1 MVIIMSTDNIDIISL
16 RAFSHIF
23 SEVVNGNQR
32 FCFILGAGA
41 SKSAGIM
48 TGREMTRL
56 WISDIKNKYEAD
68 ELNKLMK
75 RFGVTA
81 LEATSENYFSIY
93 DLRFYP
99 EYRHGQAFLEQ
110 EIEKGIPGVGHFVLA
125 KILTDKR
132 NNIALTTNFD
142 SLIEDAIFQYTGE
155 KAILI
160 GHESLSQFV
169 SINIQK
175 PIIAKI
181 HRGLY
186 YNPLNYK

>member
-1 MVIIMSTDNIDIISL
+1 
-16 RAFSHIF
+16 
-23 SEVVNGNQR
+23 
-32 FCFILGAGA
+32 
-41 SKSAGIM
+41 M

-56 WISDIKNKYEAD
+56 WISDIKNKYDAD

-99 EYRHGQAFLEQ
+99 EYRHGQAFWEQ

-142 SLIEDAIFQYTGE
+142 SLIEDAIF
-155 KAILI
+155 
-160 GHESLSQFV
+160 
-169 SINIQK
+169 
-175 PIIAKI
+175 
-181 HRGLY
+181 
-186 YNPLNYK
+186 